1 MKVLAIST
9 SSASGS
15 IALVNCNGENDEV
28 AAELASGAAENH
40 SRWLLKSIKALL
52 EGARCSIGEID
63 LFAVDVGPGS
73 FTGIR
78 VGVSTV
84 KGLAW
89 PSNRKAAGVSTLKA
103 LAMNISSERPICP
116 VLDARKGEVYAALYL
131 RKDGRFEEL
140 MGESAIKPQALFDRV
155 NELCPG
161 PVVFLGGGLGVY
173 GNEILKN
180 IKGAELAP
188 ERLWQIRASNVALL
202 ARDSAPVGPE
212 ALSPVYLRKSEAE
225 LKTKAG

>member
-1 MKVLAIST
+1 MRILAIST

-15 IALVNCNGENDEV
+15 VALVEKDGV
-28 AAELASGAAENH
+28 VAELASGAAENH

-52 EGARCSIGEID
+52 EGAGRSIGEID

-103 LAMNISSERPICP
+103 LAMNISPSERPVCP

-140 MGESAIKPQALFDRV
+140 MGEAAIKPQTLFDRV

-161 PVVFLGGGLGVY
+161 PVVFVGGGLGVY

-188 ERLWQIRASNVALL
+188 ETLWRIRASNVALL
-202 ARDSAPVGPE
+202 ARDAALIGPE

-225 LKTKAG
+225 LKTKA